1 MGFFDG
7 INLSVSG
14 DPETQVRNTYLAID
28 QGPIVGMIEN
38 YRSAL
43 LWNTFMKDKDVQ
55 RGLKKLGFS
64 VDRNV
69 RTRLNAKSDQ
79 EPSS

>member
-1 MGFFDG
+1 
-7 INLSVSG
+7 
-14 DPETQVRNTYLAID
+14 
-28 QGPIVGMIEN
+28 MIEN

>member
-7 INLSVSG
+7 INLSVS
-14 DPETQVRNTYLAID
+14 DNPETQVRNTYLAID

-38 YRSAL
+38 YRTAL

-55 RGLKKLGFS
+55 RGLKKLGFTIDHKVQS
-64 VDRNV
+64 NIQ
-69 RTRLNAKSDQ
+69 SIGH
-79 EPSS
+79 